1 MISLTGKPE
10 TSRSVNRP
18 SGGFTLI
25 ELILVMAMM
34 LIVLS
39 LAGASL
45 SGFFKGRTLDAE
57 ARRFLSLTR
66 YAQSRAAAE
75 SIPMVLWVDLRR
87 RLYGVEPEYSF
98 STTGDRVVEYRM
110 AEDLTIQVM
119 STPQQNVRS
128 TRGSS
133 GGRFGNADIQIRFS
147 PDGFLNDLNP
157 QQILLLPQDS
167 NSAATRNTAGILI
180 APNRT
185 SSGYEVQPNSTYAMQ
200 R

>member
-1 MISLTGKPE
+1 MIFRTGKPE
-10 TSRSVNRP
+10 TSPSANPP

-39 LAGASL
+39 LVGASL

-75 SIPMVLWVDLRR
+75 SIPMLLWVDLRR

-98 STTGDRVVEYRM
+98 SATGDRVVQYAM
-110 AEDLTIQVM
+110 ADDLTIQVM
-119 STPQQNVRS
+119 SSPQQNSRS
-128 TRGSS
+128 TRSS
-133 GGRFGNADIQIRFS
+133 VGGRFGNADIQIRFS

-157 QQILLLPQDS
+157 QQILLLPQGD
-167 NSAATRNTAGILI
+167 NSLSARGTAGILI
-180 APNRT
+180 APNHT
-185 SSGYEVQPNSTYAMQ
+185 ASGYEVKPHSNYAM
-200 R
+200 RR